1 VSQSLLYRASAQQ
14 TSSLSSHC
22 ANARQTDA
30 EKILTASLLGEQE
43 ETTRT
48 PSYYMNDDYPTRP
61 EIQRPLPE

>member
-1 VSQSLLYRASAQQ
+1 MSDK
-14 TSSLSSHC
+14 
-22 ANARQTDA
+22 TDA